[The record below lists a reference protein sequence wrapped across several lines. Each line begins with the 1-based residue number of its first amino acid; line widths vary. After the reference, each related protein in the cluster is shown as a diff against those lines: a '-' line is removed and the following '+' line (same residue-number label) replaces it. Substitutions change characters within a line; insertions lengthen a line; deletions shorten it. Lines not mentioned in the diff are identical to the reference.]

1 MWLIECISVSFFF
14 RNGALRMKQRQW
26 IKDRDAAADQH
37 KEEESSSIRTRQQ
50 SDGIGKADERALL
63 RAGKYVFGINERPMP
78 HRICVVEIDLFC

>member
-1 MWLIECISVSFFF
+1 
-14 RNGALRMKQRQW
+14 MKQRQW

-37 KEEESSSIRTRQQ
+37 KEEESGSIRTRQQ

-78 HRICVVEIDLFC
+78 QRICVVDIDLFC